1 MNKALVEA
9 SAGSLGALFACLVLF
24 PLDVAKTKHQA
35 STDKTEKK
43 KTTLT
48 IVKKIYDEEG
58 IAGLFVGLGPKAA
71 HTVCGLTML
80 PLVTVI
86 VQVLQNFFYFYWY
99 SWLKAL
105 YEKTRGPLTT
115 TANLSIG
122 ALAGAINMTITLPL
136 DVVSTRIQTSD
147 ASTSTV
153 ELVHQL
159 YKEDGLL
166 SFWKGYI
173 PSLVLVTNPS
183 IFYTIFD
190 RLKLRVARELS
201 AMEAFV
207 LAAIAKSIA
216 TIVTYPIIRA
226 KVIMQA
232 EKSKTSS
239 GSMVQVLDRIWQQ
252 DGVAGFFQGCN
263 AQLLNTVF
271 KSALLLMTKEQ
282 IGQLTVR
289 LLYPLQQRKS

>member
-71 HTVCGLTML
+71 HTV
-80 PLVTVI
+80 
-86 VQVLQNFFYFYWY
+86 LQNFFYFYWY
-99 SWLKAL
+99 AWLKAL

>member
-1 MNKALVEA
+1 MNKALAEA

-71 HTVCGLTML
+71 HT
-80 PLVTVI
+80 
-86 VQVLQNFFYFYWY
+86 VLQNFFYFYWY

-207 LAAIAKSIA
+207 LAAVAKSIA

-263 AQLLNTVF
+263 AQLVNTVF